1 MNIFLNIPAYAPSE
15 VSANNLF
22 KEILYLLGQALS
34 RVVTNST
41 TFYGMKIKKSI
52 GGM

>member
-1 MNIFLNIPAYAPSE
+1 MAAYAPNN

-34 RVVTNST
+34 RVVSNFT
-41 TFYGMKIKKSI
+41 TCYGMKIKN
-52 GGM
+52 